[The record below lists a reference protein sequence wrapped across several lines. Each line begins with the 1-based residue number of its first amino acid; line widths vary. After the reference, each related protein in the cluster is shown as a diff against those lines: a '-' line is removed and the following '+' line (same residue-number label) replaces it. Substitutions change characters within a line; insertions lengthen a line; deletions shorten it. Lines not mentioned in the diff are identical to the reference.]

1 MPPMVTNPTDS
12 TRDKLLQAAFNEIHL
27 HGFQAASIANILR
40 DTGLTKGA
48 LYHHFPTKHDL
59 GLAVIEEVVGNQLD
73 LMIFRRLRESER
85 PALML
90 LQLIEE
96 TRRQTSLEAITLG
109 CPLNNLM
116 QEMSP
121 LDKKFQGCLNG
132 ILSIWQVAVE
142 DALSREQKTGVVRPE
157 VDCHAAAL
165 FVVSAWEGCIGI
177 AKSQQSLKNFRLC
190 LQQLHGYVQS
200 LLVESAR

>member
-1 MPPMVTNPTDS
+1 MITKQTDL

-48 LYHHFPTKHDL
+48 LYHHFPTKQEL
-59 GLAVIEEVVGNQLD
+59 GLAVIKEVVNDQLD
-73 LMIFRRLRESER
+73 LMIFQRIRESKR
-85 PALML
+85 PVQTL
-90 LQLIEE
+90 LQIIDES
-96 TRRQTSLEAITLG
+96 RNQTQMEAISLG

-121 LDKKFQGCLNG
+121 LDKNFQICLNG
-132 ILSIWQVAVE
+132 ILSIWQSAVE
-142 DALSREQKTGVVRPE
+142 DALRSEKKAGGVRSD

-165 FVVSAWEGCIGI
+165 FIVSAWEGCIGI
-177 AKSQQSLKNFRLC
+177 AKSQQSLKNFSLC
-190 LQQLHGYVQS
+190 MKQLHSYVRS
-200 LLVESAR
+200 LLVSPE

>member
-1 MPPMVTNPTDS
+1 MITKQTDL

-48 LYHHFPTKHDL
+48 LYHHFPTKQEL
-59 GLAVIEEVVGNQLD
+59 GLAVIKEVVNDQLD
-73 LMIFRRLRESER
+73 LMIFQRIRESKR
-85 PALML
+85 PVQTL
-90 LQLIEE
+90 LQIIDES
-96 TRRQTSLEAITLG
+96 RNQTQMEAISLG

-121 LDKKFQGCLNG
+121 LDKNFQICLNG
-132 ILSIWQVAVE
+132 ILSIWQSAVE
-142 DALSREQKTGVVRPE
+142 DALRSEKNAGGIRSD

-165 FVVSAWEGCIGI
+165 FIVSAWEGCIGI
-177 AKSQQSLKNFRLC
+177 AKSQQSLKNFSLC
-190 LQQLHGYVQS
+190 MKQLHSYVRS
-200 LLVESAR
+200 LLVSPE

>member
-1 MPPMVTNPTDS
+1 MFTMVTKQTDL

-48 LYHHFPTKHDL
+48 LYHHFPTKQEL
-59 GLAVIEEVVGNQLD
+59 GLAVIKEVVNDQLD
-73 LMIFRRLRESER
+73 LMIFQRIRASKR
-85 PALML
+85 PVQTL
-90 LQLIEE
+90 LQIIDES
-96 TRRQTSLEAITLG
+96 RNQTKMEAISLG

-121 LDKKFQGCLNG
+121 LDKDFQICLNG
-132 ILSIWQVAVE
+132 ILSIWQSAVE
-142 DALSREQKTGVVRPE
+142 DALRSEKKIGGIRSD

-165 FVVSAWEGCIGI
+165 FIVSAWEGCIGI
-177 AKSQQSLKNFRLC
+177 AKSQQSLKNFGLC
-190 LQQLHGYVQS
+190 MKQLHSYVRS
-200 LLVESAR
+200 LLVSPE